1 MLTSRTPYL
10 LRAIY
15 EWIADNDLT
24 PYVLVDAGA
33 EGVDVPPHVVQDGK
47 VVLNISMNAVRHLEL
62 GNQYISFDARFAG
75 KAEQIFVPIGAVE
88 VIYAKENGVG
98 MALNNSSG
106 DDLPPEPD
114 GPTGPSHDDDTPP
127 PPKSRPALRV
137 VK

>member
-24 PYVLVDAGA
+24 PYVLVDASTD
-33 EGVDVPPHVVQDGK
+33 GVQVPAHVIQDGK
-47 VVLNISMNAVRHLEL
+47 VVLNISMNAVRNLEL

-75 KAEQIFVPIGAVE
+75 KAEQIFVPIEAVE
-88 VIYAKENGVG
+88 VVYAKENGVG
-98 MALNNSSG
+98 MALKS
-106 DDLPPEPD
+106 DTELPPEPD
-114 GPTGPSHDDDTPP
+114 GPSHDDDSPP
-127 PPKSRPALRV
+127 PAPPSKPRPSLRV

>member
-33 EGVDVPPHVVQDGK
+33 DGVEVPAHVIQDGK
-47 VVLNISMNAVRHLEL
+47 VVLNISMNAVRNLEL
-62 GNQYISFDARFAG
+62 GNQYVSFSARFAG
-75 KAEQIFVPIGAVE
+75 KAEQILVPIDAIE
-88 VIYAKENGVG
+88 VVYAKENGVG
-98 MALNNSSG
+98 MALSANT
-106 DDLPPEPD
+106 DLPPEPE
-114 GPTGPSHDDDTPP
+114 GPSHDDDSPAPSPP
-127 PPKSRPALRV
+127 SKPRPSLRV

>member
-33 EGVDVPPHVVQDGK
+33 EGVEVPAHVVQDGK
-47 VVLNISMNAVRHLEL
+47 VVLNISMNAVRNLEL

-75 KAEQIFVPIGAVE
+75 KAEQIFVPIDAIE
-88 VIYAKENGVG
+88 VVYAKENGVG
-98 MALNNSSG
+98 MALNSATEN
-106 DDLPPEPD
+106 DLPPEPD
-114 GPTGPSHDDDTPP
+114 GPSHDDDSPP
-127 PPKSRPALRV
+127 PPKSRPSLRV

>member
-33 EGVDVPPHVVQDGK
+33 EGVEVPAHVVQDGK
-47 VVLNISMNAVRHLEL
+47 VVLNISMNAVRNLEL
-62 GNQYISFDARFAG
+62 GNQYVSFDARFAG
-75 KAEQIFVPIGAVE
+75 KAEQILVPIDAIE
-88 VIYAKENGVG
+88 VVYAKENGVG
-98 MALNNSSG
+98 MALNNAT
-106 DDLPPEPD
+106 DLPPEPD
-114 GPTGPSHDDDTPP
+114 GPTHDDDSPPPSP
-127 PPKSRPALRV
+127 PPKARPSLRV